1 MHLEQLNDQLDT
13 LALKA
18 RQLAVRVRHLQG
30 LNDELQELN
39 HQLKREL
46 QKANERIKHLE
57 TARDVPPARTE
68 HLVADAREIRKEIQR
83 YIQDL
88 DKCIDWLSK
97 QP

>member
-1 MHLEQLNDQLDT
+1 MHLELLNDQLDT

-30 LNDELQELN
+30 LNDELKELN
-39 HQLKREL
+39 HQLKHEL

-57 TARDVPPARTE
+57 SARDLPQAGTE